1 MFSSKWPRNLT
12 FFSLKLRKM
21 GKSNK
26 KTKKEITVEGMMTY
40 GQKDNGLHTL
50 NFVCLED
57 VIIEMIKGN
66 FDVQVMED
74 GNIYM
79 VQKPKRERNTPL
91 YRDDN
96 SSLSLGKNDRYYFT
110 FSLPKDRAEELSA
123 ELVRQA
129 SALAGKFLRGVINK
143 ED

>member
-1 MFSSKWPRNLT
+1 
-12 FFSLKLRKM
+12 M

-57 VIIEMIKGN
+57 VIIEVIKGN

-79 VQKPKRERNTPL
+79 VQKPKRERNMPL

-110 FSLPKDRAEELSA
+110 FSLPKDRAGELSA

-129 SALAGKFLRGVINK
+129 STLAGKFLRGVINK

>member
-1 MFSSKWPRNLT
+1 
-12 FFSLKLRKM
+12 M
-21 GKSNK
+21 GKNNQ

-79 VQKPKRERNTPL
+79 VQKPKRERNMPL

>member
-1 MFSSKWPRNLT
+1 
-12 FFSLKLRKM
+12 M
-21 GKSNK
+21 GKNNQ

-79 VQKPKRERNTPL
+79 VQKPKRERNMPL

-110 FSLPKDRAEELSA
+110 FSLPKDRAGELSA

-129 SALAGKFLRGVINK
+129 STLAGKFLRGVINK

>member
-1 MFSSKWPRNLT
+1 
-12 FFSLKLRKM
+12 M

-50 NFVCLED
+50 NFSCLED
-57 VIIEMIKGN
+57 VIIEVIKGN

-79 VQKPKRERNTPL
+79 VEKPKRERNTPM

-96 SSLSLGKNDRYYFT
+96 SSLSHGKNKMYYFT
-110 FSLPKDRAEELSA
+110 FRLPEERVAELPS

>member
-1 MFSSKWPRNLT
+1 
-12 FFSLKLRKM
+12 M

-26 KTKKEITVEGMMTY
+26 KTKKDITVEGMMTY

-91 YRDDN
+91 YRDDT
-96 SSLSLGKNDRYYFT
+96 SSLSHGKNKKYYFT
-110 FSLPKDRAEELSA
+110 FWLPEERVAELPS

>member
-1 MFSSKWPRNLT
+1 
-12 FFSLKLRKM
+12 M
-21 GKSNK
+21 GKSK
-26 KTKKEITVEGMMTY
+26 KETKKDITVEGMMTY

-110 FSLPKDRAEELSA
+110 FSLPKDRAGELSA

-129 SALAGKFLRGVINK
+129 STLAGQFRRGVINK
-143 ED
+143 QG